1 MVATGVSPSHDGP
14 DTRSAASGAPPRE
27 RAPEMSVPL
36 NHRPAGRPV
45 PPFAAQRPDN
55 RDSRGRL
62 RLILTL
68 GAMTAFAP
76 LSIDMYLPAL
86 PTLAAYFR
94 TGTSEVQ
101 LTLSAFFFG
110 LALGQATV
118 GPVSDALGR
127 RRPLL
132 VGLAVYTLA
141 SVLCATAP
149 SITAL
154 VALRFVQGF
163 AGAAGIVIAR
173 AIVRDLHTGVAAA
186 QFLSVL
192 MLVSGLAPILAPV
205 IGGQLLLVS
214 PWQGVF
220 LVLAAF
226 GGLLLVA
233 VGTGLRETLPPE
245 ARQTGGLTGTV
256 TTFRALLGD
265 RAFMGYALA
274 CGLAIAAVFCYISGA
289 SFVFQEIYGASPQ
302 TFSFI
307 FGLNAVGLVAAG
319 QVNGRLVRKVEPL
332 RLLSIGLVTSAI
344 GGLVLL
350 AVVGSGELGASLGLA
365 GFLVPLFV
373 VVAPIGLI
381 MPNATVLALAG
392 SPKTAGSASALLG
405 LLQFG
410 LGALVAPLVGLGGS
424 GTALPMA
431 LMMAMLEL
439 AALLAFLV
447 LGRGVGLTTLGRLTR
462 ARPAPAS

>member
-1 MVATGVSPSHDGP
+1 MVASGVSPSHDGS
-14 DTRSAASGAPPRE
+14 DGFSATSGARAVERRPHMLAPQPRPPG
-27 RAPEMSVPL
+27 RAAPQPTD
-36 NHRPAGRPV
+36 RPAT
-45 PPFAAQRPDN
+45 
-55 RDSRGRL
+55 RGRL

-86 PTLAAYFR
+86 PALSVSFG
-94 TGTSEVQ
+94 TGASEVQ

-118 GPVSDALGR
+118 GPLSDALGR

-132 VGLAVYTLA
+132 IGLVVYPLA
-141 SVLCATAP
+141 SLLCAAAP
-149 SITAL
+149 SISAL
-154 VALRFVQGF
+154 VAFRFVQGF

-205 IGGQLLLVS
+205 IGGQLLLFS
-214 PWQGVF
+214 AWQGIF

-226 GGLLLVA
+226 SGLLLIVIA
-233 VGTGLRETLPPE
+233 TGLPETLP
-245 ARQTGGLTGTV
+245 AGQRQTDGLRGTLV
-256 TTFRALLGD
+256 TFRALLAD
-265 RAFMGYALA
+265 RAFLGYALA

-289 SFVFQEIYGASPQ
+289 SFVFQDIYGASPQ

-319 QVNGRLVRKVEPL
+319 QVNGRLVRRVEPL
-332 RLLSIGLVTSAI
+332 RLLTAGLVTSTV

-350 AVVGSGELGASLGLA
+350 AVVASGDLGASLGLA

-373 VVAPIGLI
+373 VVAPIGFI
-381 MPNATVLALAG
+381 MPNATV
-392 SPKTAGSASALLG
+392 
-405 LLQFG
+405 
-410 LGALVAPLVGLGGS
+410 
-424 GTALPMA
+424 
-431 LMMAMLEL
+431 
-439 AALLAFLV
+439 
-447 LGRGVGLTTLGRLTR
+447 
-462 ARPAPAS
+462 

>member
-1 MVATGVSPSHDGP
+1 
-14 DTRSAASGAPPRE
+14 
-27 RAPEMSVPL
+27 
-36 NHRPAGRPV
+36 
-45 PPFAAQRPDN
+45 
-55 RDSRGRL
+55 
-62 RLILTL
+62 
-68 GAMTAFAP
+68 MTAFAP

-86 PTLAAYFR
+86 PALSTSFG
-94 TGTSEVQ
+94 TGASEVQ
-101 LTLSAFFFG
+101 LTLSSFFLG

-118 GPVSDALGR
+118 GPLSDALGR

-132 VGLAVYTLA
+132 VGLAIYTLA
-141 SVLCATAP
+141 SLLCAAAP
-149 SITAL
+149 TISTL
-154 VALRFVQGF
+154 VAFRFVQGF

-220 LVLAAF
+220 LFLAAF
-226 GGLLLVA
+226 SGMLLVV
-233 VGTGLRETLPPE
+233 VGSSLRETLPPE
-245 ARQTGGLTGTV
+245 MRQTEGLRGTLA
-256 TTFRALLGD
+256 TFRSLLSD
-265 RAFMGYALA
+265 RAFLGYALA

-319 QVNGRLVRKVEPL
+319 QVNGRLVRRVEPL
-332 RLLSIGLVTSAI
+332 RLLAAGLVTSTI
-344 GGLVLL
+344 GGLILL
-350 AVVGSGELGASLGLA
+350 AVVASGDVGASLGLA

-373 VVAPIGLI
+373 VVAPIGFI

-405 LLQFG
+405 LMQFG
-410 LGALVAPLVGLGGS
+410 LGAFVAPLVGLGGS

-431 LMMAMLEL
+431 FAMALLEGL
-439 AALLAFLV
+439 ALLAFLV
-447 LGRGVGLTTLGRLTR
+447 LARGLSFSSLGRR
-462 ARPAPAS
+462 AHPRPAVVPAGSVD

>member
-94 TGTSEVQ
+94 TGASGVQ

-118 GPVSDALGR
+118 GPLSDALGR

-141 SVLCATAP
+141 SALCATAP

-154 VALRFVQGF
+154 VALRF

-220 LVLAAF
+220 LVLAGF
-226 GGLLLVA
+226 GALLLVA

-245 ARQTGGLTGTV
+245 ARQTGGLTGTL

-265 RAFMGYALA
+265 RAFLGYALA

-289 SFVFQEIYGASPQ
+289 SFVFPDIYGASPQ

-307 FGLNAVGLVAAG
+307 F
-319 QVNGRLVRKVEPL
+319 
-332 RLLSIGLVTSAI
+332 
-344 GGLVLL
+344 
-350 AVVGSGELGASLGLA
+350 
-365 GFLVPLFV
+365 
-373 VVAPIGLI
+373 
-381 MPNATVLALAG
+381 
-392 SPKTAGSASALLG
+392 
-405 LLQFG
+405 
-410 LGALVAPLVGLGGS
+410 
-424 GTALPMA
+424 
-431 LMMAMLEL
+431 
-439 AALLAFLV
+439 
-447 LGRGVGLTTLGRLTR
+447 
-462 ARPAPAS
+462 